1 MVCLPET
8 LHTLLNVRLI
18 FLSTDKLETYIFADF
33 RCSFTSFV
41 YDAIRIHRAY
51 CSRSLLIA
59 LKSAKKLVYQT
70 GIVYDVAKFACEN
83 YRDNYFLL
91 RVDIFN

>member
-1 MVCLPET
+1 MFE
-8 LHTLLNVRLI
+8 
-18 FLSTDKLETYIFADF
+18 LERSIWNFIEFRRSFA
-33 RCSFTSFV
+33 SFV
-41 YDAIRIHRAY
+41 YDVIRIRRAQ

-91 RVDIFN
+91 RVNILNK